1 MEGITIQEDEPEE
14 EVMSP
19 MVSDEDENEGGE
31 GDSED
36 GEDDDD
42 DDDGDDDDELE
53 GADFKDEDGLPS
65 QDLPARAAPER
76 SQQAD
81 PRHAELQV
89 IAHATA
95 AFDRLMA
102 EDML

>member
-14 EVMSP
+14 EGMSP

-42 DDDGDDDDELE
+42 DDDRDDDDELE
-53 GADFKDEDGLPS
+53 GADFKDEDGLP
-65 QDLPARAAPER
+65 RAAPER

>member
-36 GEDDDD
+36 GEDD
-42 DDDGDDDDELE
+42 DDDDELE

-95 AFDRLMA
+95 ALDRLMA
-102 EDML
+102 EDMR